1 MVYTAILKAKPVRL
15 VCIFLFLSPGLL
27 MAQKPENSE
36 VKTPNPFWQHVRFG
50 GSLGLGFGN
59 GYFNGSI
66 APSAIYDFNSITSA
80 GVSLSA
86 AYAKQNNF
94 KATSLGGSIIGM
106 LRPIRAIQ
114 LSAEYEQL
122 NITRRYEVDGAN
134 RKENY
139 WVPALFLGIGYN
151 TGPVVTGV
159 RYDVLHDSQKSF
171 YSSAFMPFV
180 SIYF

>member
-1 MVYTAILKAKPVRL
+1 MPFKYLLLPFIFCILQTPSAFAQVED
-15 VCIFLFLSPGLL
+15 SP
-27 MAQKPENSE
+27 AAS
-36 VKTPNPFWQHVRFG
+36 TPNPFWSNVRFG

-59 GYFNGSI
+59 GYFNGSL
-66 APSAIYDFNSITSA
+66 APSAIYDFNQYASA
-80 GVSLSA
+80 GIGISG

-94 KATSLGGSIIGM
+94 KATSVGGSIIGM

-122 NITRRYEVDGAN
+122 NISRRYELDGGN
-134 RKENY
+134 RKDTY

-151 TGPVVTGV
+151 TGPVVTGI

-171 YSSAFMPFV
+171 YSNALMPFV